1 MNKQLTQ
8 KYTTAVKARRVLI
21 EKYDISEEDLLTMM
35 SAVRSM
41 VECQN
46 KWAELRAYNAVIQ
59 KEIFELQTAMTE
71 EVMAALAVAKPGCTE
86 EVSEYAD
93 MKVLHILSV
102 YGKKII
108 SLKMK
113 LKKV

>member
-1 MNKQLTQ
+1 MNKELTK

-21 EKYDISEEDLLTMM
+21 EKYDISEEDLLTLMT
-35 SAVRSM
+35 SVRAM

-71 EVMAALAVAKPGCTE
+71 ETMAAIGFARPGCTE
-86 EVSEYAD
+86 EASEYAD
-93 MKVLHILSV
+93 MKAQHIIKV
-102 YGKKII
+102 YSKKII
-108 SLKMK
+108 ALKGK